1 MSLCQLLSL
10 CGAVWESGLGSHVSV
25 VSSQAGPGHTDQETE
40 EQQQF
45 RNIFRQIAGD
55 VRVSLLA
62 QGSQSKRL
70 TV

>member
-1 MSLCQLLSL
+1 MNRSS
-10 CGAVWESGLGSHVSV
+10 VSP
-25 VSSQAGPGHTDQETE
+25 QARPGHTDQETE

-55 VRVSLLA
+55 VRVFLLA
-62 QGSQSKRL
+62 AGSQLKRP